1 MKQIRKLPGKHSV
14 RLFFLITWI
23 SYFSIYLGRMNFSA
37 SMSDMITNGGF
48 GKTELGGV
56 AAAFF
61 LSYGLGQI
69 ISGVLG
75 DRFSQS
81 LLVFFGLLG
90 SAAANLLFWM
100 APNASIMT
108 WLWFLNGAAQSL
120 IWAPMARLIADRTTG
135 AQCVRIV
142 VLLSTSGPAG
152 MFCAYA
158 LSAVMIRAGGWKPCF
173 WSAAVWLLAVAV
185 LWYAGIRSLE
195 RYADKYGKPE
205 VLATPDSRSST
216 KYKSPRPHLL
226 AVTGLGWLV
235 IAAWLHGILKDGLI
249 TWIPTYLTETFSV
262 EPFISI
268 TLTTLLPV
276 VNLTGVYLA
285 NRLNRRLFNNEAKTA
300 LCFFVATLAAIIF
313 MIAFGDYSMYGS
325 VLVFA
330 MISSAMTAVNTAFIS
345 LVPIHFQRFGSVS
358 TVSGLLNATTYLGS
372 ALASV
377 LFARTAEVFGWG
389 GVRGSWCVIA
399 ITGAVCCMFSISKWR
414 AFRSD
419 IYKD

>member
-14 RLFFLITWI
+14 RLFFLIAWI
-23 SYFSIYLGRMNFSA
+23 SYFSIYLGRLNFSA
-37 SMSDMITNGGF
+37 SMSEMITNEGF
-48 GKTELGGV
+48 SKTEIGGV

-69 ISGVLG
+69 IGGVLG
-75 DRFSQS
+75 DRFSQT
-81 LLVFFGLLG
+81 LLVLCGLLG
-90 SAAANLLFWM
+90 SAVANMLFPL

-108 WLWFLNGAAQSL
+108 WLWFFNGAAQSL

-135 AQCVRIV
+135 VQCVRIV

-158 LSAVMIRAGGWKPCF
+158 FSAMMIRVGGWKPCF
-173 WSAAVWLLAVAV
+173 WSASVWLLGVAT
-185 LWYAGIRSLE
+185 LWYIGIRSLE
-195 RYADKYGKPE
+195 CYADKYGKLE
-205 VLATPDSRSST
+205 VLTNPDLISS
-216 KYKSPRPHLL
+216 KHYKGPRPHLL
-226 AVTGLGWLV
+226 AVTGLGWLI

-249 TWIPTYLTETFSV
+249 TWIPTYLTETFSI
-262 EPFISI
+262 EPFISV

-285 NRLNRRLFNNEAKTA
+285 NRLNRRLFSNEAKTA
-300 LCFFVATLAAIIF
+300 LWFFVVTFVAIIF
-313 MIAFGDYSMYGS
+313 ILPFGDFSMYAS
-325 VLVFA
+325 ILVFA
-330 MISSAMTAVNTAFIS
+330 VISSAMTAVNTVFIS

-358 TVSGLLNATTYLGS
+358 TVSGILNATTYIGS

-377 LFARTAEVFGWG
+377 LFAKTAEVFGWG

-399 ITGAVCCMFSISKWR
+399 ALGAICCMFSISKWR

-419 IYKD
+419 IYKN